1 MSLDYNWPKNS
12 VIHPRRQGQIVG
24 VRESL
29 NGCENMA
36 RRKVKNGEKSP
47 WGQCLTRPVP
57 NGRRRPGFWLVPENF
72 CVFPYP
78 VGLIKE
84 CFSIACS
91 IYRTYCY
98 RNQLR
103 KPNNWKTVIHWMDVT
118 GNGKIVKQLACLAGV
133 ETGRG
138 QEEGKKEGEWGERVR
153 DSLPFSPLS
162 RFSPSPYPFRACHA
176 GY

>member
-1 MSLDYNWPKNS
+1 
-12 VIHPRRQGQIVG
+12 
-24 VRESL
+24 
-29 NGCENMA
+29 MA

-84 CFSIACS
+84 CFSIACP

-133 ETGRG
+133 EKGRG
-138 QEEGKKEGEWGERVR
+138 QEEGKKEGEWAEGKGLP
-153 DSLPFSPLS
+153 SLFPSFALFSPLS
-162 RFSPSPYPFRACHA
+162 RFFSHQHKPSPFMNSFLNKYVLFWYNFATSTTTLLS
-176 GY
+176 